1 MHVHDMQ
8 PHRSVFDQTGIT
20 IHHGDALDH
29 CGELGEY
36 GNVDMVVNM
45 LPGEIGKI
53 AMNTLNEGL
62 YRTVD
67 LSFSE
72 NTPDLHDE
80 KARDWGVSILWD
92 VGIAPGLSNMLLA
105 EAYRKLGPLEKA
117 EVRVGG
123 NPTGPTQ
130 GWNYM
135 APFSPKDVIAEYTR
149 PARVIRDSEEVT
161 LPALSERHI
170 IDVPEHGQME
180 AFLTDGLRSVL
191 NSIPAVEM
199 SEYTIRWPGHIQMF
213 IDERDAGTLDEDELL
228 ANAKHGTLVIPGATL
243 DDRARVRMCMLA
255 LERELGGMGLMPPCS
270 TYHRFAVGMTGDK
283 MSSSHPETT
292 IFMDETMEEM
302 ERKVKRSFSGGQPT
316 TEEHRRLGG
325 DCSKDV
331 AFQYLQFFFESDDN
345 ALAEIRSEYESG
357 RMLAGEIKQICIDKA
372 TEWLTELAERRNMWA
387 DRLDEFLAADAF

>member
-1 MHVHDMQ
+1 MHDMQ
-8 PHRSVFDQTGIT
+8 PHRSVVGRIDIT

-29 CGELGEY
+29 CGELGKY

-45 LPGEIGKI
+45 LPGEIGNI

-149 PARVIRDSEEVT
+149 PARVIRDSEEVI
-161 LPALSERHI
+161 LPALSERHM

-180 AFLTDGLRSVL
+180 AFLTDGRRSVL
-191 NSIPAVEM
+191 SSMPAVEM

-228 ANAKHGTLVIPGATL
+228 RHWWYDHKTPEFTWMEVRAEGRGGTEMVWRVADYGGDDGSSMARTTGMVTACCGEEWL
-243 DDRARVRMCMLA
+243 DDHDMLPPGVHAPEVLAPEVVGRIIETMRSERVRI
-255 LERELGGMGLMPPCS
+255 EG
-270 TYHRFAVGMTGDK
+270 
-283 MSSSHPETT
+283 PE
-292 IFMDETMEEM
+292 I
-302 ERKVKRSFSGGQPT
+302 G
-316 TEEHRRLGG
+316 
-325 DCSKDV
+325 C
-331 AFQYLQFFFESDDN
+331 
-345 ALAEIRSEYESG
+345 
-357 RMLAGEIKQICIDKA
+357 
-372 TEWLTELAERRNMWA
+372 
-387 DRLDEFLAADAF
+387 